1 MSSVIVVDKKSLDQ
15 STVSGSRIV
24 LETASKV
31 HTQLYRSDVAE
42 FVQDGN
48 DLILKL
54 KNGKTIVIV
63 NFFVAHEDETSDVL
77 FKDDN
82 GIPWLPLLLG
92 GAGVAGGLA
101 LASGGGGDNNG
112 GAASAPKN
120 HVPVAG
126 LSNQPIETQED
137 HPKKGQITDVTDK
150 DGDKLTYKVG
160 EEPKNGTVVVNED
173 GTYTYTPNPDYH
185 GDDKFTVVVSDGKGG
200 KVTVTV
206 PVTVMPE
213 PAVNNDPTADDEQGF
228 KTDKNTEH

>member
-101 LASGGGGDNNG
+101 LASGGGGDNNHHG

-150 DGDKLTYKVG
+150 DGDELTYKVG
-160 EEPKNGTVVVNED
+160 DKPT
-173 GTYTYTPNPDYH
+173 H
-185 GDDKFTVVVSDGKGG
+185 G
-200 KVTVTV
+200 TVTV
-206 PVTVMPE
+206 
-213 PAVNNDPTADDEQGF
+213 DE
-228 KTDKNTEH
+228 KT